1 MENRNN
7 QKVKRGEIYFY
18 DFGQNEGSI
27 QNGERPVLVVQC
39 DEGNKASPTTVIAAI
54 TTAVKKR
61 YLPSHVFLEAE
72 FGLKKP
78 SMVMLEQLK
87 TVNQSDLKDYIG
99 FVDSPYL
106 IRLINNG
113 LKKALG
119 MWNYKPKRT
128 ADIRCLCSNCLN
140 DYKSNPDYIVRR
152 LDPFAKNKERCDKCL
167 DYGYEYIVQ
176 ERKSVPSEGGAD
188 NV

>member
-1 MENRNN
+1 MVNKQN

-18 DFGQNEGSI
+18 DFGNNEGSI
-27 QNGERPVLVVQC
+27 QSGERPVLIIQC
-39 DEGNKASPTTVIAAI
+39 DEGNNASPTTVVAAI
-54 TTAVKKR
+54 TSAVKKR
-61 YLPSHVFLEAE
+61 YLPSHIVLGED

-78 SMVMLEQLK
+78 SMVMLEQLR
-87 TVNQSDLKDYIG
+87 TVNQSELKDYIG

-106 IRLINNG
+106 MRLINNG
-113 LKKALG
+113 LKKVLG
-119 MWNYKPKRT
+119 MWIYKPKRT
-128 ADIRCLCSNCLN
+128 ADIRCLCSKCLN
-140 DYKSNPDYIVRR
+140 DYKSNPDYIIRR
-152 LDPFAKNKERCDKCL
+152 LDPFAKNKERCDKCF